1 MNRAI
6 QMARRNGGIYILLLI
21 GFLSGCTNHGELKQ
35 ERAEPLILRTEV
47 ARIPAEGHVTE
58 LKGRATV
65 LKKFHHKNG
74 YKDVTLGETL
84 NDGDILVL
92 YEKSILVLNFSNSQK
107 IVMQSYDKARWFTIR
122 FDKGG
127 N

>member
-1 MNRAI
+1 
-6 QMARRNGGIYILLLI
+6 MARRNGGICILLLI
-21 GFLSGCTNHGELKQ
+21 GFLFGCKNNAELVETAV
-35 ERAEPLILRTEV
+35 ERATLPVLRTEV

-65 LKKFHHKNG
+65 LRKSHHKNG

-92 YEKSILVLNFSNSQK
+92 YEKSVLVLNFSNSQK
-107 IVMQSYDKARWFTIR
+107 MVLQSNDKARWFTIR